1 MANLPLDGIVDVK
14 ISIGPV
20 NKVRSNF
27 DLGLVIGKSTH
38 ISTEDRI
45 KIYSSLE
52 SMKIDGFLETDP
64 EYIAANIYFSQ
75 SPSPSRVA
83 IGRRGTDET
92 ATEAISQCRNKN
104 TEWYGATLC
113 DATDSEIE
121 EVAKYIES
129 CKLKSLFFYTTN
141 SADVL
146 TGTKGNIAE
155 KLKTAGY
162 GRTHGIYS
170 TTSYAVASPM
180 AYVMAHS
187 EKSFDIAYKSMP
199 GITVEDI
206 QEQQTTLFK
215 NNYINYFVNRGNSYN
230 LYEMG
235 TMSNGTFIDEVVQ
248 LDMLQEQIQSAILNV
263 MTSDDKTPQTDDGVE
278 VYNTAITGVLDK
290 FVESKFISP
299 GIWTG
304 TTILGIKTGTML
316 AKGYLILNSSIS
328 DQTQADREQRKAP
341 DTYVLLKLAGSI
353 QHLSVGVY
361 VNR

>member
-1 MANLPLDGIVDVK
+1 
-14 ISIGPV
+14 
-20 NKVRSNF
+20 
-27 DLGLVIGKSTH
+27 
-38 ISTEDRI
+38 
-45 KIYSSLE
+45 
-52 SMKIDGFLETDP
+52 
-64 EYIAANIYFSQ
+64 
-75 SPSPSRVA
+75 
-83 IGRRGTDET
+83 
-92 ATEAISQCRNKN
+92 
-104 TEWYGATLC
+104 
-113 DATDSEIE
+113 
-121 EVAKYIES
+121 
-129 CKLKSLFFYTTN
+129 
-141 SADVL
+141 
-146 TGTKGNIAE
+146 
-155 KLKTAGY
+155 
-162 GRTHGIYS
+162 
-170 TTSYAVASPM
+170 M

-263 MTSDDKTPQTDDGVE
+263 MTSDDKTSQTDDGVE